1 MFECLIIGDS
11 IADGIARYRQ
21 ECPQITRSGV
31 NSSMFNKNFSKKVQ
45 EQSQGV
51 STVIISLGSND
62 HDGVKT
68 YNELFVLRERM
79 DANRVFWILPN
90 KKMRPQQYDDVKL
103 IALSFGD
110 TVIEPKSVSDDGIHP
125 TYDGYKDLAA
135 RTK

>member
-11 IADGIARYRQ
+11 IADGIAHYRQ

-31 NSSMFNKNFSKKVQ
+31 NSAMFNKNFSKKVL

-79 DANRVFWILPN
+79 DANRVFWILPS
-90 KKMRPQQYDDVKL
+90 KEMRPRQYEDVKL
-103 IALSFGD
+103 VALSFGD
-110 TVIEPKSVSDDGIHP
+110 TVIEPKSVSPDGIHP
-125 TYDGYKDLAA
+125 THNGYKDLAA